1 MKHLRPRQKSPS
13 KRLSNIKKEYFCL
26 LEGEKENPNYAI
38 GSCSLI
44 EYVGETSCTNAG
56 GTWTRFCYPSGSEED
71 FINIRA
77 NVWDRCGC
85 EADPFST
92 TPEDNPCPDFGLRA
106 TKNTAGEILEITCRV
121 PLDVVD
127 PPIFQELNIDVP
139 TRAAPHRFFIDYVGD
154 EGDYK
159 GENFDELTLH
169 LSDFQQK
176 QIGTQVE
183 DIIEKKLGATSPS
196 LSKVVQQGFG
206 DNFGYA
212 DNANKR
218 DFLGADNFNYN
229 AIFGNLMFNS
239 VAQNLPRLSTLSSDK
254 TI

>member
-1 MKHLRPRQKSPS
+1 MLLILHFFKNSTLT
-13 KRLSNIKKEYFCL
+13 YL
-26 LEGEKENPNYAI
+26 LERL
-38 GSCSLI
+38 LI
-44 EYVGETSCTNAG
+44 
-56 GTWTRFCYPSGSEED
+56 D
-71 FINIRA
+71 FL
-77 NVWDRCGC
+77 
-85 EADPFST
+85 ST
-92 TPEDNPCPDFGLRA
+92 
-106 TKNTAGEILEITCRV
+106 IM
-121 PLDVVD
+121 
-127 PPIFQELNIDVP
+127 Q
-139 TRAAPHRFFIDYVGD
+139 D

-176 QIGTQVE
+176 QIGTQAE

-229 AIFGNLMFNS
+229 AIFGNLC
-239 VAQNLPRLSTLSSDK
+239 STQWRK
-254 TI
+254 TCLRCLR

>member
-1 MKHLRPRQKSPS
+1 M
-13 KRLSNIKKEYFCL
+13 
-26 LEGEKENPNYAI
+26 
-38 GSCSLI
+38 
-44 EYVGETSCTNAG
+44 
-56 GTWTRFCYPSGSEED
+56 
-71 FINIRA
+71 
-77 NVWDRCGC
+77 
-85 EADPFST
+85 
-92 TPEDNPCPDFGLRA
+92 
-106 TKNTAGEILEITCRV
+106 
-121 PLDVVD
+121 
-127 PPIFQELNIDVP
+127 P

-229 AIFGNLMFNS
+229 AIFGQFNVQLSGAKPAS
-239 VAQNLPRLSTLSSDK
+239 VVYVEFGQNYIIRAKEGRYEPCVV
-254 TI
+254 